1 MYDIIRSMV
10 GSYSFWIIVLGI
22 IGVIQRKQEG
32 EPPEWRKRALTKE
45 QQMLVNTQYH
55 AYRKGIYKDYPQV
68 ETFERN
74 KKIWAAFLTLIY
86 FVTYVL
92 NIFATIKV
100 TRTSATFLGIAI
112 SFLVLLGGSLI
123 VFGVFLMAMGPKWQ
137 LALLL
142 YVIGIG
148 QIISRLYTFVTTG
161 IDSWDKIRSSYI
173 EIFRIFPM
181 AFVAD
186 ILIVVFTVLILLT
199 AVWLTAFNRNR
210 ELAKQSDVLN
220 TQINRDFTPTGI

>member
-1 MYDIIRSMV
+1 MYDIIRLTV
-10 GSYSFWIIVLGI
+10 GSYAFWIIVLGV
-22 IGVIQRKQEG
+22 IGLIQRKQEG

-45 QQMLVNTQYH
+45 QQILVNAQYH
-55 AYRKGIYKDYPQV
+55 EYRKGVYKNYPQV

-74 KKIWAAFLTLIY
+74 KKLWAAFLTLIY

-92 NIFATIKV
+92 NLFATIKV
-100 TRTSATFLGIAI
+100 TGISATLLGIGVC
-112 SFLVLLGGSLI
+112 FLVLLGGSLI

-173 EIFRIFPM
+173 EIFRILPV

-186 ILIVVFTVLILLT
+186 ILVMVFTALILLT
-199 AVWLTAFNRNR
+199 AVWLTAFKRNR
-210 ELAKQSDVLN
+210 ELAKQSDILN
-220 TQINRDFTPTGI
+220 AQLNRDFTPTGI